1 MSWFK
6 RKINQFGHW
15 WGSLDIPPALENLMH
30 SFDRLLSSSVI
41 DNLVNQITGSG
52 ATDREKDLSDIS
64 LHNAQTLAEEDYQR
78 KIDFYERYESP
89 EAQVRQYQNV
99 GLNPALMYQ
108 GGASVSA
115 SGGVGAGS
123 ASASA
128 GGSSLLSGILSSVLG
143 FSSRSKQLLQE
154 REMFDDNYAL
164 NQFKAETERMQVE
177 NYGRYL
183 DELTRG
189 AKYNNDTF
197 FDLFGEKLKNIAA
210 DTSLKQQQVEY
221 LSSMMQ
227 SESVRRSLMESGIR
241 LNDANTAATL
251 IQKAIS
257 ETALKY
263 SDSYYSAVA
272 KFQDAAAR
280 MQSID
285 ADNYEQLQKEGR
297 LYDAAVAE
305 LSDLIIRCGMDAEIF
320 MGENFEKAV
329 AGKMNKK
336 DWTQLLSKL
345 LGTLAGVGAYVGVS
359 SMRAAGG
366 LVAPVVPQHWNSP
379 YTSGSR
385 PAL

>member
-6 RKINQFGHW
+6 RKFNQFGHW
-15 WGSLDIPPALENLMH
+15 WGSLDVPPALENLMH
-30 SFDRLLSSSVI
+30 SFDRLFSSSVI

-89 EAQVRQYQNV
+89 EAQVRQYQNA

-128 GGSSLLSGILSSVLG
+128 SGSSLLSGILSSVLG
-143 FSSRSKQLLQE
+143 FSSRSKQLMQE

-210 DTSLKQQQVEY
+210 DTSLKHQQVEY

-320 MGENFEKAV
+320 TGENFEKAV

-336 DWTQLLSKL
+336 DWTQLISKL

-359 SMRAAGG
+359 AMRAAGG
-366 LVAPVVPQHWNSP
+366 VVAPVVPQHWNTP
-379 YTSGSR
+379 YNSGSR